1 VRAVNP
7 TLLFPLIFLS
17 HIIGAILIRQITI
30 SNTDRIKKYVFLKN
44 GAMNSIL
51 FSGMITLLNNFC
63 FLIPKWLSPIVIALL
78 VAYFFLK
85 SKMGI
90 VTVKSRRSTRKKY
103 SRRGV
108 PIYFL
113 QQDFGEKFVEMLV
126 QIGSHFDVDS
136 PEGIIPSLNKIRDF

>member
-1 VRAVNP
+1 
-7 TLLFPLIFLS
+7 
-17 HIIGAILIRQITI
+17 
-30 SNTDRIKKYVFLKN
+30 
-44 GAMNSIL
+44 MNSIL